1 MKKPLLLT
9 ALALGLGLSGVA
21 HAADKLF
28 SDISTDA
35 VFAPPGSAAAAPRA
49 PARSE
54 PSPLEVA
61 ANSLSGTLL
70 AAGYEPK
77 TGEDGSVT
85 VTIKKDDMSLP
96 VRVALSGD
104 DAQLQFGMQ
113 LIQVPAGQTLAAD
126 KLLSLM
132 QANLEHRPAAFAFDQ
147 DTRRIELHRAVSN
160 KGLTSGKL
168 REQIDRL
175 ADIAVKTRTL
185 WAIDGVS
192 VGVTSAPGATATP
205 GTLATSGATATSSD
219 GLVGKW
225 VASSST
231 NSAVALQIDADGT
244 FRLAVVNGTQQT
256 QSKGKF
262 ALSGAALTLS
272 GDDGTKLSGTVQAS
286 TDGFQFQPEGS
297 KSSLT
302 FKRAN

>member
-21 HAADKLF
+21 HSADKLF
-28 SDISTDA
+28 SDIPTDA
-35 VFAPPGSAAAAPRA
+35 VFAPPGSAAATPRA

-54 PSPLEVA
+54 PSPLELA

-77 TGEDGSVT
+77 SGEDGSVM

-96 VRVALSGD
+96 VSVTSSDEDG
-104 DAQLQFGMQ
+104 QLRLGMQ
-113 LIQVPAGQTLAAD
+113 LIQLPAGQTFAAD

-132 QANLEHRPAAFAFDQ
+132 QSNLEHRPAAFAFDKES
-147 DTRRIELHRAVSN
+147 RRMELHLAVGN
-160 KGLTSGKL
+160 RGLTASKL
-168 REQIDRL
+168 RGHVDEL
-175 ADIAVKTRTL
+175 ARIAAKTRTL
-185 WAIDGVS
+185 WAIDGVPI
-192 VGVTSAPGATATP
+192 GVSTTTNSTP
-205 GTLATSGATATSSD
+205 ESSG
-219 GLVGKW
+219 GLIGKW

-231 NSAVALQIDADGT
+231 SSAVALQINADGT

-262 ALSGAALTLS
+262 ALTGATLTLS
-272 GDDGTKLSGTVQAS
+272 GDDGTRLTGTFQS
-286 TDGFQFQPEGS
+286 TADGFQFQPEGS
-297 KSSLT
+297 TSSLT
-302 FKRAN
+302 FKRAP

>member
-1 MKKPLLLT
+1 MNKPLLLT

-21 HAADKLF
+21 HSADKLF
-28 SDISTDA
+28 SDIPTDA
-35 VFAPPGSAAAAPRA
+35 VFAPPGSATAAPRA

-96 VRVALSGD
+96 LRVALSDD

-132 QANLEHRPAAFAFDQ
+132 QANLEHRPAAFVFDKES
-147 DTRRIELHRAVSN
+147 RRIELHQAVSN
-160 KGLTSGKL
+160 RGLTSGKL

-192 VGVTSAPGATATP
+192 IGVTSTPGATAS
-205 GTLATSGATATSSD
+205 SGATATSSD

-225 VASSST
+225 VASST
-231 NSAVALQIDADGT
+231 ANSAVALQINADGT

-262 ALSGAALTLS
+262 ALTGATLTLS
-272 GDDGTKLSGTVQAS
+272 GDDGTRLSGTVQTS

-302 FKRAN
+302 FKRAS